1 MYNRLHGLL
10 PIICAI
16 ITDSVYAQNTSSP
29 NDGGMPS
36 STDDLGS
43 GGLRSLSSADVTFT
57 RSILVSSFFTT
68 TSDVYSSSTVAEALS
83 ISTASYFSPSTN
95 AVVLPTSSANSVS
108 FVADVLS
115 SSSFGTDAVLET
127 VTDALNS
134 ESFSQEGTISTT
146 ANSVV
151 VGTATM
157 TTALVGSYSTSF
169 GSSYSVSVNS
179 QQTDTRSSF
188 FNNSVNTT
196 GGSHVPISSNYN
208 TTISQFTSD
217 LGNSRSYSATS
228 DLWQSSGQMLSSS
241 SSLVSRES
249 VQSSISAT
257 KTITEGFITSH
268 SSISISSLNGFT
280 TDQVTS
286 SSTFIL
292 SSSSSDYGLP
302 GISSGTNLYQTTASG
317 SVQSGI
323 LDSLSAGSSSS
334 RYVHLQTTSVPS
346 AADQPS
352 LTTPITPV
360 VTSALDIMP
369 SSSMSTTEHPHIAEL
384 RKQINDY
391 KDIESSYRIA
401 VIVLSLILAL
411 LIALIALYI
420 YRRRKYYQEKQ
431 ARLGGAIDDDLFENT
446 QMRPKAVPYFNPQ
459 QSHNLRI
466 SGRISTASLGEDEP
480 LGLLRSFNRGR
491 KSEDLTEETVD
502 LDSDKNHQE
511 ATLDLDIDKSNKEDT
526 IDLDTNHKEANDLDK
541 NLKDVNL

>member
-1 MYNRLHGLL
+1 MYLIRPHPQLKRYVITCNDLKYMYVKSEINFKCQSCFTNALVHKKDHEVKKYCFIVA
-10 PIICAI
+10 IICAI

-196 GGSHVPISSNYN
+196 GGSQVPISSNYN

-292 SSSSSDYGLP
+292 SSSSSDYSLP

-384 RKQINDY
+384 RKQIN
-391 KDIESSYRIA
+391 
-401 VIVLSLILAL
+401 
-411 LIALIALYI
+411 
-420 YRRRKYYQEKQ
+420 
-431 ARLGGAIDDDLFENT
+431 G
-446 QMRPKAVPYFNPQ
+446 KA
-459 QSHNLRI
+459 S
-466 SGRISTASLGEDEP
+466 
-480 LGLLRSFNRGR
+480 
-491 KSEDLTEETVD
+491 
-502 LDSDKNHQE
+502 
-511 ATLDLDIDKSNKEDT
+511 
-526 IDLDTNHKEANDLDK
+526 
-541 NLKDVNL
+541 